1 MLPPN
6 IVTMITPTETHLN
19 SNLHIAVSSTSFSKS
34 AVLRKELL
42 RVFPNSI
49 FTDHRQKLLGEKITE
64 FIGDA
69 DAAIVGVEA

>member
-1 MLPPN
+1 MTIEGDFSPKVV
-6 IVTMITPTETHLN
+6 VTSRSL
-19 SNLHIAVSSTSFSKS
+19 SKS
-34 AVLRKELL
+34 AILRKELL